1 MNDEA
6 FLSAYLKEIGVQTPV
21 SSFLSEAKQSKPETH
36 AVIKQPQAMPA
47 TAERQATV
55 TAESSRSQTTTVEN
69 ATVQPHITEIAE
81 PEPTP
86 FVAQQA
92 ETNTL
97 NQPVQSPETT
107 THTSVITS
115 NDLHGLNIQ
124 AQACTACE
132 LASSRNQ
139 LVFGSGNE
147 NADLVFIGDAPGRD
161 EDIAGLPFV
170 GRSGELFDRMLA
182 SVSLKRDDVY
192 LMNGVKCRPQHSRDP
207 KPNEFASCERWLVSQ
222 LELLEPK
229 LICMLGRVVAQALL
243 NTEASLTELRAGQFS
258 FRGIPVLVLDHPSYL
273 LRSQKNKRRAWQDLN
288 RLQSQYKKLQSV

>member
-1 MNDEA
+1 VNDEA
-6 FLSAYLKEIGVQTPV
+6 FLSVYLKEIGVQTPV
-21 SSFLSEAKQSKPETH
+21 SSFLSGAKQS
-36 AVIKQPQAMPA
+36 
-47 TAERQATV
+47 
-55 TAESSRSQTTTVEN
+55 SSDTQ
-69 ATVQPHITEIAE
+69 ITEVEIAE
-81 PEPTP
+81 PEPMP
-86 FVAQQA
+86 FVAQQP
-92 ETNTL
+92 EENIS
-97 NQPVQSPETT
+97 NQPMQSPAEVE
-107 THTSVITS
+107 TSVVAPLSTLAPTS
-115 NDLHGLNIQ
+115 NDLLGLQTQ

-147 NADLVFIGDAPGRD
+147 SSDLVFIGDAPGRD
-161 EDIAGLPFV
+161 EDIAGVPFV

-182 SVSLKRDDVY
+182 SIALKRDDVY

-243 NTEASLTELRAGQFS
+243 NTEASLAELRAGQFS

-273 LRSQKNKRRAWQDLN
+273 LRSQKHKRRAWQDLN
-288 RLQSQYKKLQSV
+288 RLQMQYKKLQSV